1 MQSSEMCLGP
11 SPIFLNSPTPISVK
25 QKNSA
30 KQICTKQNKWALRS
44 YNDKTTQTKNQSN
57 GLPNLISEEL
67 LNSLSEL

>member
-1 MQSSEMCLGP
+1 MLMQQDL
-11 SPIFLNSPTPISVK
+11 
-25 QKNSA
+25 
-30 KQICTKQNKWALRS
+30 QICTKQNKWALRS